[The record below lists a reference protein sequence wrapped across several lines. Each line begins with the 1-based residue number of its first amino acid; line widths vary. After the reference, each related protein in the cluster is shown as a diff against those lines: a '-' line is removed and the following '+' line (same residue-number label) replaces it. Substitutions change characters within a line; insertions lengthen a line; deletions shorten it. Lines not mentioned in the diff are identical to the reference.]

1 MIAFCIIFG
10 VFICG
15 CCIGAYLISK
25 NDFWKRQDFMEKIN
39 RMFQRREKQ
48 MSDTRTFTEVF
59 AAVKYKVLNKLP
71 MSTAKEELME
81 NFIKDWV
88 DAFGYETLK

>member
-10 VFICG
+10 VAICG
-15 CCIGAYLISK
+15 TCIGAYLISK

-39 RMFQRREKQ
+39 RMFQRGEKQ
-48 MSDTRTFTEVF
+48 MEDTRTFTEVF

-88 DAFGYETLK
+88 DAFEYETLK

>member
-1 MIAFCIIFG
+1 M
-10 VFICG
+10 V
-15 CCIGAYLISK
+15 
-25 NDFWKRQDFMEKIN
+25 
-39 RMFQRREKQ
+39 
-48 MSDTRTFTEVF
+48 DTRTFIEVF

-88 DAFGYETLK
+88 DSFEYETLK

>member
-10 VFICG
+10 VVICG
-15 CCIGAYLISK
+15 SCIGAYIISK

-39 RMFQRREKQ
+39 RMFQRREIEMK
-48 MSDTRTFTEVF
+48 DTRTFTEVF

-88 DAFGYETLK
+88 DAFDYETLK